1 MGDKIMIQEFP
12 DKDQR
17 RSVCETQWN
26 DTNGSKAMPAN
37 TLTYRNLSLRKA
49 SDGTPETLDEDARSV
64 EVIGATENPVD
75 VFDYEQLRVVPE
87 VLLMSG
93 AKVPKSRQVPLL
105 DSHRRYGTGNVI
117 GSYRDMAFEGSN
129 LVGKAVFSSTADTED
144 IWTKVREGHLTDFSI
159 GYRVSKSAWVPD
171 GETKTISGREFK
183 GPVRVGTKWEV
194 KELSSVPIGADE
206 AAKARAYDETYNDYA
221 GEPPEGNKE
230 IKPMNEKLRAFLEA
244 NGLSKEA
251 TEDEANEF
259 LRSFDFS
266 KVKIEENP
274 PPAKPKQEP
283 EPDIDGKVR
292 DAVRVEQQR
301 ITEIQAMCRKFD
313 YPEDKARSLI
323 EDSKTV
329 DQARANVLEWL
340 SAQEPEGRGYRGP
353 VEITMDERD
362 KFRAAS
368 HDALLLRSGFAVD
381 QPATGADDL
390 TGYSLRE
397 LARESLRIANQS
409 VSGRDH
415 EMIGR
420 AFTTSD
426 FPKVLANVAS
436 KSLFEGFNSAP
447 ETWSLWCDTGNVADL
462 KTNYEVR
469 VSELDDLD
477 RLRENEEYKFSGRS
491 EGQETFRAY
500 KYGKMFGISL
510 ETIINDDLNA
520 LTDTPRQFGESAARV
535 PGDLAYAVLTS
546 NSNMG
551 DGVSLFSN
559 ATHSN
564 YASGASAAV
573 ISETTMNLH
582 FQKMRLQKGLAENR
596 RLNIVPQ
603 YLIAPVSI
611 SGTGEIFFTSN
622 NFTAGTAENVSST
635 RTNPY
640 AGNRITR
647 VYDPRLDD
655 DSATAYYLAGPKGKT
670 VRVVFL
676 NGQRT
681 PYLEQREGWNTDGT
695 EFKVRFFCG
704 AYPRD
709 WRALQKNDGA

>member
-1 MGDKIMIQEFP
+1 
-12 DKDQR
+12 
-17 RSVCETQWN
+17 
-26 DTNGSKAMPAN
+26 MPAN
-37 TLTYRNLSLRKA
+37 TLTYRNLSIRKA
-49 SDGTPETLDEDARSV
+49 SDGSPETLDEDARSV

-75 VFDYEQLRVVPE
+75 VFDYDQLRVVPE

-129 LVGKAVFSSTADTED
+129 LVGNAVFSSTADTED

-171 GETKTISGREFK
+171 GETKTINGREFK

-206 AAKARAYDETYNDYA
+206 AAKARAYDKNYNKPAESA
-221 GEPPEGNKE
+221 GKGIEK
-230 IKPMNEKLRAFLEA
+230 MDEKLRSFLEA
-244 NGLSKEA
+244 NGLPKNA
-251 TEDEANEF
+251 TEEDANEF

-266 KVKIEENP
+266 KVKVEQE
-274 PPAKPKQEP
+274 PPAQPAESERRE

-292 DAVRVEQQR
+292 DAVRVEQRR
-301 ITEIQAMCRKFD
+301 ITEIQAMCQKFG

-323 EDSKTV
+323 EESKTV

-353 VEITMDERD
+353 VEITVDERD

-368 HDALLLRSGFAVD
+368 HDALLIRSGFSLD
-381 QPATGADDL
+381 QPAIGADDL

-426 FPKVLANVAS
+426 FPKVLANVAN

-447 ETWSLWCDTGNVADL
+447 ETWNLWCDTGNVADL

-520 LTDTPRQFGESAARV
+520 LTDVPRQFGESAARV

-546 NSNMG
+546 NPDMG
-551 DGVSLFSN
+551 DGASLFSN

-573 ISETTMNLH
+573 ISETTLNLH
-582 FQKMRLQKGLAENR
+582 FKKMRLQKGLAENR

-611 SGTGEIFFTSN
+611 SGSGEIFFTSN
-622 NFTAGTAENVSST
+622 QFTSGSTAST

-647 VYDPRLDD
+647 VYEPRLDD